1 VLCWKD
7 ALERQDHLE
16 VEQCVIRLLKS
27 CEPPSPGDSI
37 GRNWEPAKL
46 AYLTIAVLLREC
58 SVVFA
63 TESVV
68 ELLLKWLEPNLPCG
82 LSNSVL
88 ACSCLNTSLKSAKAS
103 IPIHYVEVLVKD
115 ILESG
120 SSHRW
125 NDHPECRMFVQ
136 GVRSVWD
143 ASALEHE
150 HQRTVISSM
159 LDFLRQRA
167 TKLESI
173 DTTSGSGGILSL
185 LKV

>member
-1 VLCWKD
+1 
-7 ALERQDHLE
+7 
-16 VEQCVIRLLKS
+16 
-27 CEPPSPGDSI
+27 
-37 GRNWEPAKL
+37 
-46 AYLTIAVLLREC
+46 
-58 SVVFA
+58 
-63 TESVV
+63 
-68 ELLLKWLEPNLPCG
+68 
-82 LSNSVL
+82 VL